1 MIRIICEPKFTESTW
16 CRDIISGITDTAK
29 KKRLEVSFDKEPSFC
44 DMLAIAASN
53 PESIAETVKKYER
66 SGAVTVLIGTCPQG
80 VDVCSVSTDIPHAL
94 SALTAYLRDDC
105 GSTRTALYGVNRE
118 SVEDLSKLDSFLK
131 SSRGKC
137 SYGDGDGVYF
147 NSGKLDDCFT
157 RFYGDIAKYD
167 SVICTND
174 YAAVSLVKALEE
186 SKVKIPSDIKIASF
200 SGTRLAASCTPSV
213 TSAEMNF
220 FEYGKIAVELYMMVS
235 KNPHLSTASV
245 KVKCGIV
252 PRATTG
258 GIAYSG
264 GIAATGVE
272 SVHGKC
278 RHEAK
283 PQFYDDS
290 TVASLLSLGN
300 LLSSCD
306 AVDLEILSLLIKD
319 MSYEE
324 IAERLYMSANG
335 VKYRTK
341 RFIELCGV
349 SGKKELSL
357 FLAKRL

>member
-1 MIRIICEPKFTESTW
+1 M
-16 CRDIISGITDTAK
+16 
-29 KKRLEVSFDKEPSFC
+29 
-44 DMLAIAASN
+44 
-53 PESIAETVKKYER
+53 
-66 SGAVTVLIGTCPQG
+66 
-80 VDVCSVSTDIPHAL
+80 
-94 SALTAYLRDDC
+94 
-105 GSTRTALYGVNRE
+105 
-118 SVEDLSKLDSFLK
+118 
-131 SSRGKC
+131 
-137 SYGDGDGVYF
+137 
-147 NSGKLDDCFT
+147 
-157 RFYGDIAKYD
+157 
-167 SVICTND
+167 
-174 YAAVSLVKALEE
+174 
-186 SKVKIPSDIKIASF
+186 KIASF

-213 TSAEMNF
+213 TSAEMDF
-220 FEYGKIAVELYMMVS
+220 FEYGKSAVELYMMVS
-235 KNPHLSTASV
+235 KNPHLSTASF

-252 PRATTG
+252 PRETTG
-258 GIAYSG
+258 CTPYSG
-264 GIAATGVE
+264 SIASAWTQSSE
-272 SVHGKC
+272 GKGRC
-278 RHEAK
+278 AAE